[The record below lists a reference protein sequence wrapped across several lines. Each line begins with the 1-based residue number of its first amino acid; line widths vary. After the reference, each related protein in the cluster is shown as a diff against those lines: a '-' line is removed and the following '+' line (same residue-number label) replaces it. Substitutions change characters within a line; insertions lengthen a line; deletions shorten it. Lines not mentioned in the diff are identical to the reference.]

1 MGGCKSCARR
11 PKWLKKIEDRL
22 YGQSM
27 NVVPGTLFVNNTWL
41 GLELWNVMAE
51 FYEYCLPPGVHTMR
65 LRYFDRPFYHKNEAQ
80 IFQVYHGRVNSSPFL
95 ASLVLFQFILP
106 LLCWSTLSRG
116 HFEVKAIFDNAK
128 MTPPCVAGAFVSRE
142 NKQWSCGELEL

>member
-22 YGQSM
+22 CGQSM

-65 LRYFDRPFYHKNEAQ
+65 LEYLIGLFIIKIKHK
-80 IFQVYHGRVNSSPFL
+80 IFQVCHGRVYSSPFL
-95 ASLVLFQFILP
+95 VSLVLFKFILP
-106 LLCWSTLSRG
+106 LLCLSTLSRD

-142 NKQWSCGELEL
+142 NNQWSCGELEL

>member
-1 MGGCKSCARR
+1 
-11 PKWLKKIEDRL
+11 
-22 YGQSM
+22 
-27 NVVPGTLFVNNTWL
+27 
-41 GLELWNVMAE
+41 MAE

-65 LRYFDRPFYHKNEAQ
+65 LEYLIDLFIIKIKH

-95 ASLVLFQFILP
+95 ASLILFQFILP
-106 LLCWSTLSRG
+106 LLCLSTLSRG

-142 NKQWSCGELEL
+142 NKQ